1 MPFKKTN
8 FSWIYNIEIYNRLEE
23 SLFAIIKI
31 NNNTSLTFKDLYESK
46 YFFSRKIIA
55 KSFQYMKYLCGWSK
69 RKPVLF
75 GVEAEI
81 FIESNFS
88 SRIFT
93 IPAHGEI
100 DSPRVFTTSSMRT
113 KEFLISVGWDMFL
126 LSFRAFK

>member
-8 FSWIYNIEIYNRLEE
+8 FSWIYNIEIFNRLEE

-31 NNNTSLTFKDLYESK
+31 DNNTSLTFKDLYESK

-75 GVEAEI
+75 GGRDI
-81 FIESNFS
+81 YRIKLFLQDFYDSRSRGNWFS
-88 SRIFT
+88 ACVYDVVDADERISYF
-93 IPAHGEI
+93 
-100 DSPRVFTTSSMRT
+100 RRMRYVSSL
-113 KEFLISVGWDMFL
+113 FPCI
-126 LSFRAFK
+126 